1 MDASRCFLVDIE
13 TNDSSHDCNGN
24 IKMSN
29 DGHIFLLLCA
39 HIFLRQPQG
48 TILKYMLDWIKLKP
62 VKEAIAIIIQWQSVS
77 VRTKRL
83 RLVHHKSK
91 SWCHKGHNTVASQKI
106 KRAQYY
112 PILIPAANKCL
123 VINNTHFRFK
133 QTRHIIILTQ
143 KSS

>member
-62 VKEAIAIIIQWQSVS
+62 VKED
-77 VRTKRL
+77 KN
-83 RLVHHKSK
+83 HHEISMLL
-91 SWCHKGHNTVASQKI
+91 H
-106 KRAQYY
+106 
-112 PILIPAANKCL
+112 
-123 VINNTHFRFK
+123 
-133 QTRHIIILTQ
+133 
-143 KSS
+143 